1 MKNLFRY
8 EKKFIINNLTIPEI
22 ENLLRISNFNFKRN
36 FYNRKVNSIYFDDYN
51 VKSVLE
57 NLDGNNFKTKI
68 RLRWYGDEKL
78 INSPILEFKK
88 KNGHLNYK
96 KIFKLKNF
104 NPIKFSKKNIS
115 LVLNE
120 LIKNFEFLTNK
131 IAISS
136 THYKRLYFISSKE
149 KIRATLDTDI
159 NYFNVQNNSNFHLNK
174 HSKSMIL
181 EFKYPNEKDNY
192 VRESLKKISFR
203 VSKNSKYV
211 NSLIEYPYKII

>member
-68 RLRWYGDEKL
+68 RLRWYGDEKI

-88 KNGHLNYK
+88 KK
-96 KIFKLKNF
+96 W
-104 NPIKFSKKNIS
+104 PS
-115 LVLNE
+115 E
-120 LIKNFEFLTNK
+120 L
-131 IAISS
+131 
-136 THYKRLYFISSKE
+136 
-149 KIRATLDTDI
+149 
-159 NYFNVQNNSNFHLNK
+159 
-174 HSKSMIL
+174 
-181 EFKYPNEKDNY
+181 
-192 VRESLKKISFR
+192 
-203 VSKNSKYV
+203 
-211 NSLIEYPYKII
+211 